1 MIHTRVFQLV
11 GITFIK
17 KLRQQTKVIL
27 QSEDTSSSDT
37 SLCQNTQ
44 HDNTNTLDSALLLFN
59 LWSSSLHNTFSLW
72 TLYIFLTISGRLP
85 YIYVL
90 LHVPLLARYCTSMIP
105 VATNLAS
112 ANIDK
117 ISLHIC
123 AKCYI
128 HYCVHMW
135 NSKFCTRMLWLT
147 SRMGTVLVV

>member
-1 MIHTRVFQLV
+1 MIHTRVLQLV
-11 GITFIK
+11 GITLIK
-17 KLRQQTKVIL
+17 NLRQQTTVIL

-37 SLCQNTQ
+37 SSCQNTQ
-44 HDNTNTLDSALLLFN
+44 HDNTSTLDSALLLFN
-59 LWSSSLHNTFSLW
+59 LWSSSLHNTF
-72 TLYIFLTISGRLP
+72 TLYALCIFLTISGRLP

-112 ANIDK
+112 AQHDR
-117 ISLHIC
+117 ISLHIH

-128 HYCVHMW
+128 HYCVHIW
-135 NSKFCTRMLWLT
+135 NSRMLWLT